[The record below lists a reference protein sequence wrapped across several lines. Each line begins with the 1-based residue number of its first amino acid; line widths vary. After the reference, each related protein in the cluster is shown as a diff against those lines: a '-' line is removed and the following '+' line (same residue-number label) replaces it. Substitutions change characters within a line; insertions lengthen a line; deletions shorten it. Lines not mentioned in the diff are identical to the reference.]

1 MPSPRPLAVA
11 VITHPTSGA
20 IFVDEITEPGTGRT
34 FHRAVG
40 GGIEFGERVPDTLVR
55 ELREEY
61 DLCIEV
67 GARLGALENL
77 YVYDGKPGHEIVV
90 VHEARFTDPANYD
103 RDQIACRDVEGIVGV
118 WHPLAGS
125 RYPLY
130 PDGLDD
136 LIAGR

>member
-11 VITHPTSGA
+11 VITHPNAGA

-40 GGIEFGERVPDTLVR
+40 GGIEFGERVAETMVR

-61 DLCIEV
+61 DLGIEV
-67 GARLGALENL
+67 GARLGALEDL
-77 YVYDGKPGHEIVV
+77 FVYDAKPGHEIVL
-90 VHEARFTDPANYD
+90 VHEARFIDPTDYH
-103 RDQIACRDVEGIVGV
+103 RDQIQCRDVDGIVGV

-125 RYPLY
+125 PYPLY

-136 LIAGR
+136 LLTDR